1 MFRHCLIIL
10 VLLVVASLSTSCQEV
25 GSLPASAWA
34 ANDQPANE
42 EPAKEEVAPQP
53 VQVNVP
59 DTVVVYYFH
68 TDFRCRTCT
77 TMQRLADETVKEQF
91 AEQLAS
97 GKIQW
102 RVVNTDREENKH
114 FTQDYQLYTK
124 SLIVSAL
131 KDGEQI
137 GWKNCE
143 KIWQHVRDPEAFKKY
158 VTEQIRAYLDGV

>member
-1 MFRHCLIIL
+1 MFHHRFF
-10 VLLVVASLSTSCQEV
+10 VVAILAFVSLAVSCQEV
-25 GSLPASAWA
+25 GSLPATALA
-34 ANDQPANE
+34 AND
-42 EPAKEEVAPQP
+42 EPAKEETVGQTAE
-53 VQVNVP
+53 VRVP

-77 TMQRLADETVKEQF
+77 TMQRLADETIKGHF
-91 AEQLAS
+91 AEELAS

-124 SLIVSAL
+124 SLIVTAL
-131 KDGEQI
+131 KDGRQI

-158 VTEQIRAYLDGV
+158 VTAEIRAYLEGV